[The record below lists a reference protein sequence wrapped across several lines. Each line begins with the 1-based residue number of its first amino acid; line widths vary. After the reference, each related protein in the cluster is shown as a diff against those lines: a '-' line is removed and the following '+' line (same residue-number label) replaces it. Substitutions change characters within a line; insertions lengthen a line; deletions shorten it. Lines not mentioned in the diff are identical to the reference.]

1 MYWCFKD
8 IGYKSAPYVCNKCQD
23 VSMTTYELENIAI
36 LNIKG
41 ADYKCFLRHM
51 TKYDAINRL
60 NISELD
66 DKGTF

>member
-1 MYWCFKD
+1 M
-8 IGYKSAPYVCNKCQD
+8 
-23 VSMTTYELENIAI
+23 MTYELKNIAI

-41 ADYKCFLRHM
+41 ADYKCFIRHM